1 MLAGHIVLKVF
12 AGFVVVLGSLGFGGV
27 IGAIAPLAMAVALTA
42 LEFLVAFL
50 QAFVFAI
57 LTCVYLNDA
66 LHTHH

>member
-1 MLAGHIVLKVF
+1 
-12 AGFVVVLGSLGFGGV
+12 
-27 IGAIAPLAMAVALTA
+27 MAVALTA

-66 LHTHH
+66 LHPGH